1 VVATLEKR
9 VGLTRDLG
17 GDGTTA
23 SITEEIVKNL
33 GA

>member
-1 VVATLEKR
+1 MKTLEAG

-17 GDGTTA
+17 GDGNTTTLTDQV
-23 SITEEIVKNL
+23 IKNL